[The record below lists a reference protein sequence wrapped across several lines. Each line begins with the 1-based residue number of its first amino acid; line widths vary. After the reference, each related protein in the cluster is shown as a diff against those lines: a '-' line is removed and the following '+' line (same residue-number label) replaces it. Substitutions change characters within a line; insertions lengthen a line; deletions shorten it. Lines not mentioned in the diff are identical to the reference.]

1 MMDNFSSS
9 NKILMALKYGV
20 MGDCLANLNKG
31 DDAIS
36 QFEKTVSASDDDYTS
51 YYFYKKSWSSFF
63 IFKKNDAAKKY
74 FSSIEEKY
82 KDYDNGASD
91 AYIEMVKYY

>member
-1 MMDNFSSS
+1 
-9 NKILMALKYGV
+9 MALKYGV

-31 DDAIS
+31 DDALS
-36 QFEKTVSASDDDYTS
+36 QFEKAVSSSDDDYTS
-51 YYFYKKSWSSFF
+51 YYFTRKAGLLSLSLKRMTLQ
-63 IFKKNDAAKKY
+63 KY